1 MDKNF
6 NDEILSDLREIRR
19 SLNRTERNLAFLAW
33 LAIIGVGL
41 YLASILIPIGL
52 AL

>member
-33 LAIIGVGL
+33 LAIAGIVMYGL
-41 YLASILIPIGL
+41 TFII
-52 AL
+52 ALG